1 MASEKFDSLN
11 NLKIRTL
18 AFLMI
23 ALVLVS
29 GVIFVGSS
37 VLVSSNNV
45 EAQSIWAKYQADT
58 SPKARALN
66 AIVEHIGYG
75 GMIHH
80 FKNYVIRKDD
90 PRIAK
95 FQISSGAAIVA
106 LDQYDNTD
114 PNTAETT
121 ALEALRNTVK
131 DYGQKIEVVRSL
143 AKDGLTASEIDKTV
157 KISDKAALE
166 GLQVLITASQSKY
179 AVSVGVTKTNLVE
192 AIRSGFGY
200 GGMIHQFKNYVL
212 RQDTP
217 RIDKVHKAMDRISVA
232 ITKYRSLNINAK
244 EETALSEISGV
255 VEAYRLGLQ
264 NAKTLAASG
273 STAEEIDK
281 QVKVNDGP
289 ALKGIAGLVNVVGRE
304 MVSDA
309 GILSADLSATSKIT
323 TMVLFVSIGSSLLL
337 ALLAYFVLFQRIMYP
352 LNKMTQAMTALATGN
367 EAPDV
372 SKFRH
377 NNEMGEMARSV
388 DAFKENAKERSRLRA
403 ENEKDHE
410 ARAVR
415 QEKVDGLVSSFR
427 ETIQQVLED
436 VGTNTNQ
443 MKNTAN
449 SLSSI
454 ASQTTSQVTS
464 ASGASQEASAN
475 VQSVAAAT
483 EELSASINEIS
494 RQIDETTNVV
504 SRASKAT
511 RTTDTKIGNLAQ
523 SASKISEVVSLIQA
537 IAEQTNLLALNAT
550 IEAARAGESGKGFA
564 VVASEVKVLATQT
577 ASATEAISTQI
588 ADIQKET
595 DSSVEA
601 IRDIANNMQEVTT
614 ATESIA
620 SAVKE
625 QGLVTTEISGNVQQ
639 ASAGSDE
646 VSQNISGVQ
655 QAADESHKSAEQVLT
670 ASQDVA
676 TNADKLRA
684 VVDEFLTDV
693 AAA

>member
-1 MASEKFDSLN
+1 MASQNFSVLN

-29 GVIFVGSS
+29 GVIFIGSS
-37 VLVSSNNV
+37 VLVSFKNV
-45 EAQSIWAKYQADT
+45 EAQNIWAKYKADT

-80 FKNYVIRKDD
+80 FKNYVIRKDY

-106 LDQYDNTD
+106 LNQYGNTD
-114 PNTAETT
+114 PSNAETA
-121 ALEALRNTVK
+121 ALEALRDTVK
-131 DYGQKIEVVRSL
+131 DYGQKIEAVRSL

-166 GLQVLITASQSKY
+166 GLQVLVIA
-179 AVSVGVTKTNLVE
+179 ARDNNAAGIGGTKTDLLE

-217 RIDKVHKAMDRISVA
+217 RIDKVHKAMDRIFAA
-232 ITKYRSLNINAK
+232 ITKYRSLNIAAK
-244 EETALSEISGV
+244 ETTALSEISGV
-255 VEAYRLGLQ
+255 VEAYRAGLEK
-264 NAKTLAASG
+264 ARKLAASG

-289 ALKGIAGLVNVVGRE
+289 ALKGIADLVNVIGRE

-309 GILSADLSATSKIT
+309 GILTADLSATSKIT
-323 TMVLFVSIGSSLLL
+323 KTVLLVSIGSSLLL
-337 ALLAYFVLFQRIMYP
+337 ALLGYFVLFQRIMHP
-352 LNKMTQAMTALATGN
+352 LSKMTEAMTALATDN
-367 EAPDV
+367 DAPDV
-372 SKFRH
+372 SKFDH
-377 NNEMGEMARSV
+377 NNEIGEMARTV
-388 DAFKENAKERSRLRA
+388 DIFKENAEERARLRS
-403 ENEKDHE
+403 ESEKDHQ
-410 ARAVR
+410 ARAAR
-415 QEKVDGLVSSFR
+415 QEKVEGLVSSFR
-427 ETIQQVLED
+427 ETIQHVLED
-436 VGTNTNQ
+436 VGTNTKQ

-449 SLSSI
+449 SLS
-454 ASQTTSQVTS
+454 ALAAQTTSQVTS
-464 ASGASQEASAN
+464 ASGASEEASVN

-494 RQIDETTNVV
+494 RQIDDTTNVV
-504 SRASKAT
+504 SRASTAT
-511 RTTDTKIGNLAQ
+511 IATDTKISSLAQ

-564 VVASEVKVLATQT
+564 VVASEVKTLATQT
-577 ASATEAISTQI
+577 ANATEAISNQI

-601 IRDIANNMQEVTT
+601 IRDIANTMQEVTT
-614 ATESIA
+614 ATERIA

-625 QGLVTTEISGNVQQ
+625 QGMVTTEISGNVLQ
-639 ASAGSDE
+639 ASAGSSD
-646 VSQNISGVQ
+646 VAQNISGVQ

-676 TNADKLRA
+676 TNADKLRT
-684 VVDEFLTDV
+684 VVDEFLADV

>member
-1 MASEKFDSLN
+1 MAPQNFSYLK

-37 VLVSSNNV
+37 VLVSSKNV
-45 EAQSIWAKYQADT
+45 EAQNIWAKYKADT

-106 LDQYDNTD
+106 LDQYGNTD
-114 PNTAETT
+114 PSNAETA

-131 DYGQKIEVVRSL
+131 DYGRKIEAVRLL

-166 GLQVLITASQSKY
+166 GLQVLVTVAQDTH
-179 AVSVGVTKTNLVE
+179 AASVGVTKTGLVE

-217 RIDKVHKAMDRISVA
+217 RIDKVHQAMDRISA
-232 ITKYRSLNINAK
+232 AMARYRSLSVDAK
-244 EETALSEISGV
+244 EEKALSQIAGV
-255 VEAYRLGLQ
+255 VEAYRAGLEK
-264 NAKTLAASG
+264 ARKLAASG
-273 STAEEIDK
+273 STPEEIDK

-289 ALKGIAGLVNVVGRE
+289 ALKGIAVLVNVIGRE

-309 GILSADLSATSKIT
+309 GVLTADLSATSKIT
-323 TMVLFVSIGSSLLL
+323 TMVLLVSIGSSLLL

-352 LNKMTQAMTALATGN
+352 LNKMTEAMTALAAAK

-372 SKFRH
+372 SKFDH
-377 NNEMGEMARSV
+377 NNEMGEMARAV
-388 DAFKENAKERSRLRA
+388 DIFKENAKERSRLRA

-410 ARAVR
+410 VRAAR
-415 QEKVDGLVSSFR
+415 QEKVEGLISSFR
-427 ETIQQVLED
+427 ETIQRVLED

-449 SLSSI
+449 SLSAI

-464 ASGASQEASAN
+464 VSGASEEASVN

-494 RQIDETTNVV
+494 RQIDETTNIV
-504 SRASKAT
+504 SRASTAT
-511 RTTDTKIGNLAQ
+511 SATDAKIGSLAQ
-523 SASKISEVVSLIQA
+523 SASQISEVVSLIQA

-550 IEAARAGESGKGFA
+550 IEAARAGEAGKGFA
-564 VVASEVKVLATQT
+564 VVASEVKTLATQT
-577 ASATEAISTQI
+577 ANATEAISKQI

-601 IRDIANNMQEVTT
+601 IRDIANTMQEVTN

-625 QGLVTTEISGNVQQ
+625 QGMVTTEISGNVQQ
-639 ASAGSDE
+639 ASAGSDQ
-646 VSQNISGVQ
+646 VSQNIAGVQ
-655 QAADESHKSAEQVLT
+655 QAADESRRSAEQVLT

-676 TNADKLRA
+676 TKADNLHT
-684 VVDEFLTDV
+684 VVDEFLADV

>member
-1 MASEKFDSLN
+1 MASQNFSVLN

-29 GVIFVGSS
+29 GVIFIGSS
-37 VLVSSNNV
+37 VLVSFKNV
-45 EAQSIWAKYQADT
+45 EAQNIWAKYKADT

-80 FKNYVIRKDD
+80 FKNYVIRKDY

-106 LDQYDNTD
+106 LNQYGNTD
-114 PNTAETT
+114 PSNAETA
-121 ALEALRNTVK
+121 ALEALRDTVK
-131 DYGQKIEVVRSL
+131 DYGQKIEAVRSL

-166 GLQVLITASQSKY
+166 GLQVLVIA
-179 AVSVGVTKTNLVE
+179 ARDNNAAGIGGTKTDLLE

-217 RIDKVHKAMDRISVA
+217 RIDKVHKAMDRIFAA
-232 ITKYRSLNINAK
+232 ITKYRSLNIAAK
-244 EETALSEISGV
+244 ETTALSEISGV
-255 VEAYRLGLQ
+255 VEAYRAGLEK
-264 NAKTLAASG
+264 ARKLAASG

-289 ALKGIAGLVNVVGRE
+289 ALKGIADLVNVIGRE

-323 TMVLFVSIGSSLLL
+323 TTVLLVSIGSSLLL
-337 ALLAYFVLFQRIMYP
+337 VLLAYFVLFQRIMYP
-352 LNKMTQAMTALATGN
+352 LNKMTEAMTALAEGN
-367 EAPDV
+367 AAADV
-372 SKFRH
+372 SAFRH
-377 NNEMGEMARSV
+377 NNEMGEMARAV
-388 DAFKENAKERSRLRA
+388 DVFKDNAKERSRLRT
-403 ENEKDHE
+403 ENEKEHE
-410 ARAVR
+410 ARSAR
-415 QEKVDGLVSSFR
+415 QEKVDGLVSTFR
-427 ETIQQVLED
+427 KTVQQVLED
-436 VGTNTNQ
+436 VSSNTTK
-443 MKNTAN
+443 METTAN

-454 ASQTTSQVTS
+454 ATQTTSQVTG
-464 ASGASQEASAN
+464 ASGASQQASAN
-475 VQSVAAAT
+475 VQSVATAT

-504 SRASKAT
+504 NRASLAT
-511 RTTDTKIGNLAQ
+511 SVTDTKIGSLAQ

-550 IEAARAGESGKGFA
+550 IEAARAGEAGKGFA

-577 ASATEAISTQI
+577 ANATEAISTQI
-588 ADIQKET
+588 TDIQKET

-601 IRDIANNMQEVTT
+601 IRDIADTMQEVTT

-620 SAVKE
+620 NAVRE
-625 QGLVTTEISGNVQQ
+625 QGLVTTEISGSVQH
-639 ASAGSDE
+639 ASDGSDK

-655 QAADESHKSAEQVLT
+655 QAADESRKSAEQVLN
-670 ASQDVA
+670 ASQGVA
-676 TNADKLRA
+676 SNADKLRA

>member
-1 MASEKFDSLN
+1 MISQSFGSLN

-37 VLVSSNNV
+37 VLVSSKNV
-45 EAQSIWAKYQADT
+45 EAQNIWAKYKADT

-106 LDQYDNTD
+106 LDQYGNTD
-114 PNTAETT
+114 PSNAETA

-131 DYGQKIEVVRSL
+131 DYGQKIEVVKSL

-166 GLQVLITASQSKY
+166 GLQVLVTAAQDMH
-179 AVSVGVTKTNLVE
+179 AASVGVTKTDLVE

-217 RIDKVHKAMDRISVA
+217 RIDKVHKAMDRISA
-232 ITKYRSLNINAK
+232 AMSKYRSLNIDAK
-244 EETALSEISGV
+244 EAAALNEISGV
-255 VEAYRLGLQ
+255 VEAYRAGLEK
-264 NAKTLAASG
+264 ARKLAASG
-273 STAEEIDK
+273 STAEVIDK

-289 ALKGIAGLVNVVGRE
+289 ALKGVADLVNVIGRE

-323 TMVLFVSIGSSLLL
+323 STVLFVSIGSSLLL
-337 ALLAYFVLFQRIMYP
+337 AFLAYFVLFKKIMRP
-352 LNKMTQAMTALATGN
+352 LNKITQAMTSLAEGGDD
-367 EAPDV
+367 ADV
-372 SKFRH
+372 SAFRH
-377 NNEMGEMARSV
+377 NNEVGEMARAV
-388 DAFKENAKERSRLRA
+388 DIFKDNAKERSRLRA

-410 ARAVR
+410 ARSAR
-415 QEKVDGLVSSFR
+415 QEKVDGLVSNFR
-427 ETIQQVLED
+427 ETIQRVLED

-443 MKNTAN
+443 METTAN

-464 ASGASQEASAN
+464 ASGASDAALAN
-475 VQSVAAAT
+475 VQSVATAT

-511 RTTDTKIGNLAQ
+511 FATDTKIASLAQ

-550 IEAARAGESGKGFA
+550 IEAARAGEAGKGFA

-577 ASATEAISTQI
+577 ANATEAISTQI

-601 IRDIANNMQEVTT
+601 IRDIANTMQEVTT

-625 QGLVTTEISGNVQQ
+625 QGMVTTEISGSVQQ

-655 QAADESHKSAEQVLT
+655 QAADESRKSAEEVLT

-676 TNADKLRA
+676 TNADKLRT
-684 VVDEFLTDV
+684 VVDEFLADV

>member
-1 MASEKFDSLN
+1 MASVNSSPLKNLN
-11 NLKIRTL
+11 IRTL
-18 AFLMI
+18 GFLMI
-23 ALVLVS
+23 TLVLLS

-37 VLVSSNNV
+37 VLVSSKNL
-45 EAQSIWAKYQADT
+45 EAQEIWAKYKADT
-58 SPKARALN
+58 SPKARTLN

-80 FKNYVIRKDD
+80 FKNYVIRKDE

-106 LDQYDNTD
+106 LDQYGNTD
-114 PNTAETT
+114 PSTAETV
-121 ALEALRNTVK
+121 ALDALRNTVK

-143 AKDGLTASEIDKTV
+143 AKDGLTAAEIDKAV

-166 GLQVLITASQSKY
+166 GLQVLINASQGNH
-179 AVSVGVTKTNLVE
+179 ATSVGVTKTSLV
-192 AIRSGFGY
+192 AAMRSGFGY

-217 RIDKVHKAMDRISVA
+217 RIDKVHKAMDQISTA
-232 ITKYRSLNINAK
+232 MTKYRSLSIDAK
-244 EETALSEISGV
+244 EEKALSQIYGV
-255 VEAYRLGLQ
+255 VEAYRAGLE
-264 NAKTLAASG
+264 KTRKLAASG
-273 STAEEIDK
+273 LTPEEIDK

-289 ALKGIAGLVNVVGRE
+289 ALKGIADLVNVIGNE
-304 MVSDA
+304 LVSDA
-309 GILSADLSATSKIT
+309 GILSSGLAATSKIT

-352 LNKMTQAMTALATGN
+352 LGKITDAMTALATN
-367 EAPDV
+367 NDVPDV
-372 SKFRH
+372 SKFCH
-377 NNEMGEMARSV
+377 QNEMGEMARAV
-388 DAFKENAKERSRLRA
+388 DIFKENAKERSRLKS

-410 ARAVR
+410 ARAAR
-415 QEKVDGLVSSFR
+415 QEKVEGLVSSFR
-427 ETIQQVLED
+427 ETIQRVLED

-449 SLSSI
+449 SMSAI
-454 ASQTTSQVTS
+454 ASETTSQVTN
-464 ASGASQEASAN
+464 ASNASEEASIN

-504 SRASKAT
+504 SRASAAT
-511 RTTDTKIGNLAQ
+511 CATDTKISSLAQ

-550 IEAARAGESGKGFA
+550 IEAARAGEAGKGFA
-564 VVASEVKVLATQT
+564 VVASEVKTLATQT
-577 ASATEAISTQI
+577 ANATEAISTQI

-595 DSSVEA
+595 HSSVEA
-601 IRDIANNMQEVTT
+601 IRDIASTMQEVST

-620 SAVKE
+620 GAVKE
-625 QGLVTTEISGNVQQ
+625 QGMVTTEISGNVQQ
-639 ASAGSDE
+639 ASAGSNE

-655 QAADESHKSAEQVLT
+655 HAADESRKSAEQMLT

-676 TNADKLRA
+676 INADKLRT
-684 VVDEFLTDV
+684 VVDEFLADV